1 MNHIWRFFSTP
12 RLLFFG
18 KIKKTVSSLC
28 IYALL
33 LLALTNPIITIE
45 KNESESEWGKI
56 DSPPFWHSRMC
67 MESIKVIKYGK
78 KHGKYSA
85 ALFFPSCLFFL
96 LTHWEFFLRQ
106 HQLRWD
112 VRKIWKCFA
121 GKEVS
126 IIWNYDNFIRRQK
139 ERKFQFDFGHK
150 FLFSLTYFFRLYAK
164 GLSFH

>member
-1 MNHIWRFFSTP
+1 MYICAAAACVDKSDYHHRKEWEWVWVRKNWFST
-12 RLLFFG
+12 
-18 KIKKTVSSLC
+18 I
-28 IYALL
+28 
-33 LLALTNPIITIE
+33 LALENVHGE
-45 KNESESEWGKI
+45 YQSHKI
-56 DSPPFWHSRMC
+56 WKEARKIFGS
-67 MESIKVIKYGK
+67 SIF
-78 KHGKYSA
+78 S
-85 ALFFPSCLFFL
+85 LLPFFL

-164 GLSFH
+164 GLSFHYNCEKLLLIIYDWIFMQI